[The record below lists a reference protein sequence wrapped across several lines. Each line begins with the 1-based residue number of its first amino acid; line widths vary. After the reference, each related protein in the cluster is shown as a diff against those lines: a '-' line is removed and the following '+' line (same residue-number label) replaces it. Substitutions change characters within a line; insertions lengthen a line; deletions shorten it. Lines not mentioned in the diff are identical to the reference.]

1 MLYFYDKNLRCWDSE
16 DSYIRHGRFA
26 DHYPPLSE
34 EKINDLKNA
43 RKNKKF
49 LIVENREGRTKRPFF
64 PGINCDLLYFDIED
78 IKLLIQG
85 KSDQEIIV
93 YYSGC
98 SSSSRA
104 CIKLSDI
111 KNTSILKDFKDDLSY
126 VVNFVED
133 VSYLGQ
139 ENDSLKNIV
148 IHNNYWSLCSES
160 QLYYQMEGNRLDL
173 I

>member
-26 DHYPPLSE
+26 DHYPPLSDS
-34 EKINDLKNA
+34 KINDLKNA

-49 LIVENREGRTKRPFF
+49 LIVENREGKTKRPFF
-64 PGINCDLLYFDIED
+64 PGINCNLLYFDIED
-78 IKLLIQG
+78 IKLIIQG

-93 YYSGC
+93 FYSGY

-111 KNTSILKDFKDDLSY
+111 KNPSILKDFKDDLSY
-126 VVNFVED
+126 VVDFVED
-133 VSYLGQ
+133 VSYLGP
-139 ENDSLKNIV
+139 ENDSLKNII